1 MQQATA
7 CVVCETKAFLC
18 SFPSFLF
25 DVTQTYYYYYYSP
38 FGVVTDRSRT
48 TKTKDEGMEYSM
60 TVYDLF
66 LGRFPYFSPDLCIL
80 VLRTQKWPIHRGIQ
94 RGNFSNTTEAVVGVV
109 VGPSSSTQVG
119 ANTSVVGFVRLNSSS
134 SLSSV
139 ILWLP
144 YSLTIKLLFEPTHH
158 MLMSYKYM
166 SIGPSYYSWVI
177 IGGLMGII
185 AIKSDQIND
194 PINARQSSHQPAP
207 LYIISWT

>member
-1 MQQATA
+1 
-7 CVVCETKAFLC
+7 
-18 SFPSFLF
+18 
-25 DVTQTYYYYYYSP
+25 
-38 FGVVTDRSRT
+38 
-48 TKTKDEGMEYSM
+48 M

-94 RGNFSNTTEAVVGVV
+94 RGNLSNTTEAVVGVV

-119 ANTSVVGFVRLNSSS
+119 ANTSVVGIVRLNSSS

-194 PINARQSSHQPAP
+194 PINARQSSH
-207 LYIISWT
+207 

>member
-1 MQQATA
+1 M
-7 CVVCETKAFLC
+7 
-18 SFPSFLF
+18 
-25 DVTQTYYYYYYSP
+25 
-38 FGVVTDRSRT
+38 VTDRSRT
-48 TKTKDEGMEYSM
+48 TKTKDEGVEYSM
-60 TVYDLF
+60 SVYDLF

-94 RGNFSNTTEAVVGVV
+94 RGNLSNTTEAVVGVV

-119 ANTSVVGFVRLNSSS
+119 ANTSVVGIVRLSSS
-134 SLSSV
+134 SSSSSV

-166 SIGPSYYSWVI
+166 SIGPSYYSWVV

-194 PINARQSSHQPAP
+194 PINARQSSH
-207 LYIISWT
+207 